1 LNEFSITEPIFG
13 IFQVLLLVVL
23 SPLIVGIMRKTK
35 AKSQKRTGAP
45 IIQPYFDIL
54 KLVKKEEIVS
64 DQSSWIFRCNPWV
77 NFVTTVSAAFFVPV
91 SIVYSPFGVIGDILL
106 VIGLFGLGKFFTIL
120 AGLDVASSFGGL
132 GGSREIMFSALVEP
146 ALFIT
151 IFVIAIFY
159 GGTNISTIVTSAN
172 DISFFESPGVIFAL
186 ISFFIILMVE
196 TGKLPIDNPS
206 THLELTMI
214 HEATTLEY
222 SGKSL
227 ALIEWS
233 QAIKQIILLT
243 LFVNIFIPWGIS
255 DNFSLI
261 GISFGII
268 FIIVKIIS
276 LSILIALIETRV
288 AKWRLFRVPDLIAI
302 SIASSMIG
310 VIFFFI

>member
-1 LNEFSITEPIFG
+1 
-13 IFQVLLLVVL
+13 LLLVGL

-35 AKSQKRTGAP
+35 AKSQKRIGSP

-54 KLVKKEEIVS
+54 KLLKKEDVVS

-77 NFVTTVSAAFFVPV
+77 HFVTAVSAAFFIPV
-91 SIVYSPFGVIGDILL
+91 SIVYSPFGVMGDILL
-106 VIGLFGLGKFFTIL
+106 VVGLFGLGKFFTIL
-120 AGLDVASSFGGL
+120 AGLDVASSFGGM
-132 GGSREIMFSALVEP
+132 GSSREIMFSALVEP

-159 GGTNISTIVTSAN
+159 GGTNISTVVTSAN
-172 DISFFESPGVIFAL
+172 EVSFLASPGVIFAL
-186 ISFFIILMVE
+186 IAFFIILMVE
-196 TGKLPIDNPS
+196 TGKLPFDNPS

-214 HEATTLEY
+214 HEATVLEY

-243 LFVNIFIPWGIS
+243 LFVNIFLPWGIS
-255 DNFSLI
+255 DNSSLT
-261 GISFGII
+261 GISFGIL
-268 FIIVKIIS
+268 FIIVKIVS
-276 LSILIALIETRV
+276 LSILITLVETRI

-310 VIFFFI
+310 VLFFFI

>member
-1 LNEFSITEPIFG
+1 MSEFSITEPIFG
-13 IFQVLLLVVL
+13 ISQVLLLVVL

-35 AKSQKRTGAP
+35 AKSQKRVGSP

-54 KLVKKEEIVS
+54 KLVKKEEVVS

-77 NFVTTVSAAFFVPV
+77 NFATTVSAAFFIPV

-120 AGLDVASSFGGL
+120 SGLDVSSSFGGL
-132 GGSREIMFSALVEP
+132 GSSREIMFSVLVEP
-146 ALFIT
+146 ALLIT

-159 GGTNISTIVTSAN
+159 GGTNISMIVTSAN
-172 DISFFESPGVIFAL
+172 EISFLASPGVIFAL
-186 ISFFIILMVE
+186 IAFFIILMVE
-196 TGKLPIDNPS
+196 TGKLPFDNPL

-214 HEATTLEY
+214 HEATVLEY

-233 QAIKQIILLT
+233 QSIKQIILLT

-255 DNFSLI
+255 DNFSLTE
-261 GISFGII
+261 ISFGML

-276 LSILIALIETRV
+276 LGILITLIETRI
-288 AKWRLFRVPDLIAI
+288 AKWRLFRVPDLIVI

-310 VIFFFI
+310 VVFFFI

>member
-64 DQSSWIFRCNPWV
+64 DQSSWIFRGNPWI

-151 IFVIAIFY
+151 IFVVAIFY

>member
-1 LNEFSITEPIFG
+1 
-13 IFQVLLLVVL
+13 
-23 SPLIVGIMRKTK
+23 
-35 AKSQKRTGAP
+35 
-45 IIQPYFDIL
+45 
-54 KLVKKEEIVS
+54 
-64 DQSSWIFRCNPWV
+64 
-77 NFVTTVSAAFFVPV
+77 
-91 SIVYSPFGVIGDILL
+91 
-106 VIGLFGLGKFFTIL
+106 LFGLGKFFTIL
-120 AGLDVASSFGGL
+120 AVLDVASSFGGL
-132 GGSREIMFSALVEP
+132 GSSRDIMFSALVEP

-151 IFVIAIFY
+151 IFVMAIFY
-159 GGTNISTIVTSAN
+159 GATNISTIVTSAN

-196 TGKLPIDNPS
+196 TGKLPFDNPS

-243 LFVNIFIPWGIS
+243 LFVNIFTPWGIS

-276 LSILIALIETRV
+276 LSILIALIETRI